1 MEPIKPSKLNKISQT
16 GAKVKMENFQD
27 KILTLIQNLKT
38 RAEREVCEY
47 GSLKAVKENLKP
59 QNSESLIKELTLQ
72 ITPLPNVLKGEV
84 ENFEKLRYLELT
96 GEGPL
101 GQTSSVILKRGTKD
115 EILKKL
121 DDKDLSAKIQEK
133 AEDFKISFRED
144 QV

>member
-1 MEPIKPSKLNKISQT
+1 MEPIKPSKLNKISKT

-47 GSLKAVKENLKP
+47 GSFKAVKENLKP